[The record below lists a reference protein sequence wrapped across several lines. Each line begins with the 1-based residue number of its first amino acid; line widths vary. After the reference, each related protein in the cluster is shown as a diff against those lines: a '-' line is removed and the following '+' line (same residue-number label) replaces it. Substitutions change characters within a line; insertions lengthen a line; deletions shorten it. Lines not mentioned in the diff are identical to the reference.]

1 MQDIRKV
8 KNMESLISYF
18 VDKLDWDIDLD
29 YLDDI
34 DDITY
39 DFDAHDLG
47 LKEEA
52 FVKIKSL
59 KQFRPFV
66 DNQKWGI
73 FFVEFDS
80 KKFEVSALRKIL
92 AGLIPTKRNSSNHAV
107 WDKEDLLFICTWGEE
122 SALTLG
128 AVHFEE
134 NDNGLT
140 QIKMFSCEPSIED
153 FVQVNVFEQR
163 LSKLRWPQNINDSSS
178 WKEEWSKA
186 FTTRYKQ
193 TINDSKTLTENLA
206 AEAKNIKNRVLD
218 TLNIETKNG
227 YVHLLYEKFKNTLIH
242 DMSEKEFADMYAQ
255 TVVYGL
261 FSARCMDNTQE
272 DFSAQEAIDCMP
284 NTNPFLKGLLRECLE
299 NNKSKNGISF
309 DELEINGVVEL
320 LKNTN
325 TDLIIEDFG
334 RQTGG
339 GKEDPV
345 IHFYEEFLTAY
356 DKTQKVQRG
365 VFYTPQPVVDFMVRS
380 VDELLKSKFG
390 LVDGLAST
398 ETKTIK
404 VKRDSLRK
412 INGFIREV
420 EVEQQVPAIQVLD
433 PATGTGTF
441 IRQVILQIYHNFLQ
455 KKSGDS
461 IDKIKEDWN
470 NYVSDHLLPRL
481 NGFELMMAPY
491 AVAHMKLAM
500 ILKDT
505 GYDFKKN
512 ARLNVYLTNSLEE
525 PGNSD
530 LQSTIFEDPLAIESI
545 QANSTKKNTGI
556 NIVIGNP
563 PYSGESANKGAWI
576 MKLMDDYKK
585 EPGGLERLKE
595 RNPKWINDDY
605 VKFIRYA
612 SNVLKNTE
620 NGIVAFIN
628 PHGFIDNHTFRG
640 MRWRLLQDYDEIFI
654 IDLHGN
660 ANKNEKCP
668 DGSKDENV
676 FDIKQGVSIN
686 IFVKYSHNSK
696 KLAKVYHCDV
706 YGSRAYKYDFLNKK
720 DLSSLTFEN
729 VKLQAPN
736 YFFVPQNNEFFD
748 DYLKGFSVDE
758 AFSIGSVGI
767 VSAKDKVLI
776 NKNKDELLKNVSE
789 NYNIDVNSEKVKEI
803 YYRPYDKRF
812 IYYDT
817 SLLERSREK
826 VMNNFFDLGEYNN
839 FGICVTKVI
848 KNGNVYRHA
857 FLCDN
862 IIDSCYVSN
871 KTSEITY
878 VYPLFAKNSGSI
890 ISNLTKEILNKFN
903 QYINPKEQDNIS
915 LSIFD
920 YIYGYLRNEEYV
932 SKYNDCLLKEF
943 PRIPFPKNHMEFVL
957 ISEYGKKLRENQF
970 SEIKNYRL
978 NSLEHL
984 IGQIVEKATFKN
996 GRIVFN
1002 KHDSYI
1008 NDIDSVVWNY
1018 QIGCYLPLQKW
1029 FKDNKGKMI
1038 SSDMLCELCEMIE
1051 KIENELYIINEFK
1064 NEHKNITH

>member
-1 MQDIRKV
+1 MKDIRKIN
-8 KNMESLISYF
+8 NMESIISYF

-39 DFDAHDLG
+39 DFDAADLN
-47 LKEEA
+47 LKEEV

-59 KQFRPFV
+59 KQLRPIV
-66 DNQKWGI
+66 DNQQWGI

-80 KKFEVSALRKIL
+80 KKFEVTALRKIL
-92 AGLIPTKRNSSNHAV
+92 AGLIPAKRNSAEHAV

-122 SALTLG
+122 TSLTMG
-128 AVHFEE
+128 VVHFE
-134 NDNGLT
+134 DNEKGLP

-153 FVQVNVFEQR
+153 FVQVNNFENK
-163 LSKLRWPQNINDSSS
+163 LSKLRWPLNITDSSS
-178 WKEEWSKA
+178 WKAEWSKA
-186 FTTRYKQ
+186 FITRYKQ
-193 TINDSKTLTENLA
+193 IINDSKTLTENLA
-206 AEAKNIKNRVLD
+206 IEAKNIKDRVLD
-218 TLNIETKNG
+218 TLSVETKNG

-242 DMSEKEFADMYAQ
+242 DLSEKEFADMYAQ

-261 FSARCMDNTQE
+261 FSARCMDSTQD

-284 NTNPFLKGLLRECLE
+284 STNPFLKGLLRECLE
-299 NNKSKNGISF
+299 NKKSKNGISF
-309 DELEINGVVEL
+309 DELEINSVVEL

-380 VDELLKSKFG
+380 VDKLLKGKFG
-390 LVDGLAST
+390 LEDGLATT
-398 ETKTIK
+398 ETKSIK
-404 VKRDSLRK
+404 IKRDSLRK

-441 IRQVILQIYHNFLQ
+441 LRQMILQIYHNFL
-455 KKSGDS
+455 KKRSGEN
-461 IDKIKEDWN
+461 KEDIRKEWN
-470 NYVSDHLLPRL
+470 HYVSDHLLPRL

-505 GYDFKKN
+505 GYDFCKDS
-512 ARLNVYLTNSLEE
+512 RLNVYLTNSLEE
-525 PGNSD
+525 PGNSE
-530 LQSTIFEDPLAIESI
+530 LQSTMFEDALAIESI
-545 QANSTKKNTGI
+545 QANVTKKNNGI

-585 EPGGLERLKE
+585 EPGTFERLKE

-612 SNVLKNTE
+612 SNVLKKTE
-620 NGIVAFIN
+620 KGIVSFIN
-628 PHGFIDNHTFRG
+628 PHGFIDNPTFRG

-686 IFVKYSHNSK
+686 FFVKYSSNSK
-696 KLAKVYHCDV
+696 QLAKVYHCDV
-706 YGSRAYKYDFLNKK
+706 YGSRAYKYELLNKK
-720 DLSSLTFEN
+720 DLDCLEFEN
-729 VKLQAPN
+729 VKLHEPN
-736 YFFVPQNNEFFD
+736 YFFVPQNNEFFNE
-748 DYLKGFSVDE
+748 YLKGFSIDE

-767 VSAKDKVLI
+767 VSAKDKILI
-776 NKNKDELLKNVSE
+776 NKNKEELLKNVGE
-789 NYNIDVNSEKVKEI
+789 YYNIDVDIKKVKQI

-812 IYYDT
+812 VYYDT
-817 SLLERSREK
+817 ALLERSREK
-826 VMNNFFDLGEYNN
+826 VMNNFLDLAGYNN
-839 FGICVTKVI
+839 YGICVTKVI
-848 KNGNVYRHA
+848 KNGNIYKHV

-862 IIDSCYVSN
+862 IIDSCYISN

-878 VYPLFAKNSGSI
+878 VYPLLIKNNNSI
-890 ISNLTKEILNKFN
+890 MSNLTNDILEKFKL
-903 QYINPKEQDNIS
+903 YITSKEQDNTN
-915 LSIFD
+915 LQIFD

-932 SKYNDCLLKEF
+932 FKYNDCLLKEF
-943 PRIPFPKNHMEFVL
+943 PRIPLPKNEVEFKV
-957 ISEYGKKLRENQF
+957 IAEYGKKLRENQF
-970 SEIKNYRL
+970 SATKNSRL
-978 NSLEHL
+978 NKLENL
-984 IGQIVEKATFKN
+984 IGQIIEKVKFEN
-996 GRIVFN
+996 GCIIIN
-1002 KHDSYI
+1002 KHHSYI
-1008 NDIDSVVWNY
+1008 DEIDSNVWNY

-1029 FKDNKGKMI
+1029 FKDNKGKII
-1038 SSDMLCELCEMIE
+1038 SFDMLFELCEMIN
-1051 KIENELYIINEFK
+1051 KIENEMIIINEFK
-1064 NEHKNITH
+1064 K